1 MRLDVMWRR
10 DEYELVSWWPKV
22 AEGGLGWV
30 GTWGAPVFGVL
41 NFGLWGRLGFNH
53 GHCLE

>member
-10 DEYELVSWWPKV
+10 DEYELVYWWPKV
-22 AEGGLGWV
+22 AWDGL

-41 NFGLWGRLGFNH
+41 NFGLWGRLGFNR
-53 GHCLE
+53 GYCLE